1 MIEEERKLE
10 EVRQQQWLEEQR
22 KVPCHLATSMQPFA
36 RQTLAAQM
44 KPTPKEEKQRKFDM
58 LGELLRKAGVY
69 TDFLKVRIEDARKNT
84 DRHTRYFTCF
94 VNMGARVHCSR
105 PLWRKPRLLWTRV
118 A

>member
-1 MIEEERKLE
+1 
-10 EVRQQQWLEEQR
+10 
-22 KVPCHLATSMQPFA
+22 MQPFA

-84 DRHTRYFTCF
+84 DRHTRYLTCF
-94 VNMGARVHCSR
+94 VNSLFAPIMAQTPSAVDTSR
-105 PLWRKPRLLWTRV
+105 MKT

>member
-22 KVPCHLATSMQPFA
+22 KVPCHLATSYA
-36 RQTLAAQM
+36 TVWQTLAAQM

-69 TDFLKVRIEDARKNT
+69 TDFLKSRIEEARKNT
-84 DRHTRYFTCF
+84 DQHTRYFACF
-94 VNMGARVHCSR
+94 VDMGARVHGSR
-105 PLWRKPRLLWTRV
+105 PLWREPRLLWPRV